1 MEKRKGREKGE
12 EEKTGKGNW
21 KGKWEREIRGDWEDE
36 VIKKVIKKG
45 ELTLKIRQTTNGIN
59 K

>member
-21 KGKWEREIRGDWEDE
+21 KGKPKEKLEGEMGKRNKRGL
-36 VIKKVIKKG
+36 G
-45 ELTLKIRQTTNGIN
+45 R
-59 K
+59 

>member
-21 KGKWEREIRGDWEDE
+21 KGKWEREIRG
-36 VIKKVIKKG
+36 G
-45 ELTLKIRQTTNGIN
+45 NGKEKLERIG
-59 K
+59 KMK